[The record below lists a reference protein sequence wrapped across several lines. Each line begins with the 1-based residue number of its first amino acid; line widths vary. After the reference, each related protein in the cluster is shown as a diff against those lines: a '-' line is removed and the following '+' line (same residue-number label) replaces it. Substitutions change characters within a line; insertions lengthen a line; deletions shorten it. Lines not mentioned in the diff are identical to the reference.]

1 MSSFTVPNDKLES
14 HECPLAV
21 IKCVD
26 FRFRK
31 SDQEFV
37 ERGLGFEDFDLY
49 CWPGSAKDVL
59 KNNGF
64 KTSFVEYIVSVS
76 RGLHNIRKLLLLWHW
91 DCGGYGGS
99 KAFSSAS
106 EEEAAY
112 IRDMTT
118 VREMLKKELPE
129 DLEII
134 LAFSKVSPQGLEYNI
149 VE

>member
-1 MSSFTVPNDKLES
+1 MSFVVPNDNLDK

-26 FRFRK
+26 FRFRE

-37 ERGLGFEDFDLY
+37 AKGLGFKDFDLY
-49 CWPGSAKDVL
+49 AWPGSAKDVL

-64 KTSFVEYIVSVS
+64 KVDFTDKVVAVSKN
-76 RGLHNIRKLLLLWHW
+76 LHNVKKLLLLWHW

-99 KAFSSAS
+99 KNFKSP
-106 EEEAAY
+106 EEEEEQY
-112 IRDMTT
+112 KKDLQTVKDM
-118 VREMLKKELPE
+118 LSKDLPE

-134 LAFSKVSPQGLEYNI
+134 MAYSKPVPQGLEYI
-149 VE
+149 TLE

>member
-1 MSSFTVPNDKLES
+1 MNFVVPNDNLTK

-26 FRFRK
+26 FRFRS

-37 ERGLGFEDFDLY
+37 ERGLGFADFDLY
-49 CWPGSAKDVL
+49 AWPGSAKEVL
-59 KNNGF
+59 LNNGF
-64 KTSFVEYIVSVS
+64 KKSFIEKIVKVS
-76 RGLHNIRKLLLLWHW
+76 IGLHHVKKLLLLWHW

-99 KAFSSAS
+99 QNFKSAS

-112 IRDMTT
+112 QKDLRAVKDI
-118 VREMLKKELPE
+118 LAQELPQ

-134 LAFSKVSPQGLEYNI
+134 LAYSKTGPQGLEYI
-149 VE
+149 VLE

>member
-1 MSSFTVPNDKLES
+1 MGYIVPNDLLKE

-26 FRFRK
+26 FRFRV

-37 ERGLGFEDFDLY
+37 EKGLGYKNFDLY
-49 CWPGSAKDVL
+49 AWPGSAKDVL

-64 KTSFVEYIVSVS
+64 KMSFIANIVAVS
-76 RGLHNIRKLLLLWHW
+76 KNLHNIKKLLLLWHW
-91 DCGGYGGS
+91 DCGAYGGS
-99 KAFSSAS
+99 KNFNDAS
-106 EEEAAY
+106 LEEQTY
-112 IRDMTT
+112 IKDLQT
-118 VREMLKKELPE
+118 VKEMLVKELPN

-134 LAFSKVSPQGLEYNI
+134 MAYSKFVPQGLDYVV

>member
-1 MSSFTVPNDKLES
+1 MSFTVPNDKLDK

-26 FRFRK
+26 FRFRD
-31 SDQEFV
+31 SDQEFI
-37 ERGLGFEDFDLY
+37 ETHLGFEDFDLFA
-49 CWPGSAKDVL
+49 WPAAAKDVL

-64 KTSFVEYIVSVS
+64 KTSFVEHIVSVS
-76 RGLHNIRKLLLLWHW
+76 RGLHKVKKLLLLWHW

-99 KAFSSAS
+99 KNFPSAD
-106 EEEAAY
+106 EEETAY
-112 IRDMTT
+112 LRDIHTVRDM
-118 VREMLKKELPE
+118 LAKELPD

-134 LAFSKVSPQGLEYNI
+134 MAYSKRSPQGLEYQV